1 MEYISQPQA
10 LEALVARLSSA
21 DEIFID
27 TEFMREK
34 TYYARLCLIQIASR
48 DERAIIDP
56 LAIKDISPLAAIM
69 SDPGIVKVFHA
80 AGQDLE
86 ILNQQLGVVVAPVFD
101 TQIAATLLGHPQQVG
116 YGALVADTLNVQLD
130 KGDSF
135 TDWSRRPLTPQ
146 QLLYAEND
154 VRYLVEVYDR
164 VVAQLDKMGRRDW
177 LTADFDELADP
188 ATWTVVPE
196 EMWLKVKRA
205 STLKPRQLAVLR
217 EVAAWRE
224 LEAQTKDIPRRWVL
238 SDESAI
244 EVARRTPHDEQE
256 LRDIR
261 GVGDKLSRA
270 QVTSLLR
277 VVEKG
282 SLVPSDEWP
291 RFQKRRFRSCD
302 VEGAVDLMAAL
313 VRIRAK
319 ENDVAVPV
327 LASRSEL
334 EAVAAGERDGL
345 SVLQGW
351 RRRLVGDELLGLLRG
366 EISFHLEDCVIR
378 VVKRGEA
385 GVEVGPTD

>member
-1 MEYISQPQA
+1 MEYIAQPQELA
-10 LEALVARLSSA
+10 ALVERLREA
-21 DEIFID
+21 DELFID

-34 TYYARLCLIQIASR
+34 TYFARLCLIQIASR
-48 DERAIIDP
+48 EERAIIDP
-56 LAIKDISPLAAIM
+56 LALADLSPLAPLM
-69 SDPGIVKVFHA
+69 TDPSIVKVFHA
-80 AGQDLE
+80 GGQDLE
-86 ILNQQLGVVVAPVFD
+86 ILHQRLGVVVAPVFD
-101 TQIAATLLGHPQQVG
+101 TQIAATLLGQPQQVG
-116 YGALVADTLNVQLD
+116 YGALVADVLGVHLD

-164 VVAQLDKMGRRDW
+164 MIADLEAKGRLAW
-177 LTADFDELADP
+177 LAVDFEELADP
-188 ATWTVVPE
+188 ASWTVVPS

-205 STLKPRQLAVLR
+205 STLKPPQLAVLR

-224 LEAQTKDIPRRWVL
+224 LEAQRKNLPRRWVL

-244 EVARRTPHDEQE
+244 EVARRAPQDERA
-256 LRDIR
+256 LRDVR

-270 QVTSLLR
+270 QVASLLER
-277 VVEKG
+277 VRAG

-319 ENDVAVPV
+319 EHDVAVPV

-334 EAVAAGERDGL
+334 EAVAAGEREGL
-345 SVLQGW
+345 AVLQGW
-351 RRRLVGDELLGLLRG
+351 RRRLVGDELLALLRG
-366 EISFHLEDCVIR
+366 EISFHLENCVIHVIR
-378 VVKRGEA
+378 RTPSGED
-385 GVEVGPTD
+385 VGPTD

>member
-1 MEYISQPQA
+1 MEYISEPQA

-48 DERAIIDP
+48 NERAIIDP
-56 LAIKDISPLAAIM
+56 LAVKDITPLAAIM
-69 SDPGIVKVFHA
+69 SDPSIVKVFHA

-164 VVAQLDKMGRRDW
+164 VVAQLDEMGRRDW
-177 LTADFDELADP
+177 LTVDFEELADP

-244 EVARRTPHDEQE
+244 EVARRTPHNEHE

-327 LASRSEL
+327 LASRLEL

-351 RRRLVGDELLGLLRG
+351 RRRLVGDELLSLLRG

-378 VVKRGEA
+378 VVKRGEE